1 MKHFVL
7 TQMMLLMSVA
17 TIMGQEPAIP
27 TPTPEILCEYYDS
40 YAAIWVEGVGELHL
54 YCNEEEVENPYYVD
68 YVYGEQNLFFTAT
81 AQAEDDGPVSC
92 RVAAGWQ
99 HEVRLPVCG
108 GQTQL
113 SPL

>member
-54 YCNEEEVENPYYVD
+54 YCNEEEVENPYYID

-81 AQAEDDGPVSC
+81 AQAEGYPISDMAIKEITIPTNK
-92 RVAAGWQ
+92 
-99 HEVRLPVCG
+99 EEKPIL
-108 GQTQL
+108 
-113 SPL
+113 